1 MSKPPRHIGAV
12 LSALRL
18 NGGRAEEL
26 GSLDDATWHALLAYT
41 DSTHLTL
48 YLAARARDFAPGWVR
63 QRLAKNLSDNSRR
76 FERIKAAY
84 GEMAYAFRKAGVNHV
99 VLKGFSQWPDYS
111 EDLRLRLQS
120 DIDFYCPPE
129 SIFQARDLLIGL
141 GYKEVPTNSFAD
153 HLPIMIREGGWQWKG
168 NYYDPDIPP
177 MVELH
182 HRLWNRERLR
192 FGPSS
197 LESFWSRRQVRRV
210 EGIDFP
216 ALHWV
221 DNLGFSALQV
231 LRDLVNHG
239 LLLHKVYELARFLDR
254 NVDNKHFWQQWI
266 ELHDGPLRQWQA
278 IAFRLAVQYF
288 ACDVAPQV
296 ADHIKQL
303 PGFIEKWIV
312 HSADSFLNPLENL
325 TKDALWLH
333 LALIDSA
340 REKIAVGLRVLIPMK
355 LQTDPEMV
363 AITDDGTVSQPAFFQ
378 RLLRR
383 AAYGTSRLPLHAR
396 LLPVTLWHGLRLWWS
411 AREFKAQ
418 A

>member
-1 MSKPPRHIGAV
+1 MSKPPRHIAAV

-18 NGGRAEEL
+18 KGGRAEEL
-26 GSLDDATWHALLAYT
+26 SSLDDATWNELLAYT
-41 DSTHLTL
+41 DFTHLTL
-48 YLAARARDFAPGWVR
+48 YLGASGHDFAPDWVR
-63 QRLAKNLSDNSRR
+63 QRFGNNLSDNSRR

-84 GEMAYAFRKAGVNHV
+84 GEMAHAFHRAGVNHV

-129 SIFQARDLLIGL
+129 SILQARDVLIGM
-141 GYKEVPTNSFAD
+141 GYKEVPTSSFAD
-153 HLPIMIREGGWQWKG
+153 HLPIMIRDDGWHWKG
-168 NYYDPDIPP
+168 NYYDPEIPP

-182 HRLWNRERLR
+182 HRLWNPQRLR

-197 LESFWSRRQVRRV
+197 LEAFWSRRQVRRV

-239 LLLHKVYELARFLDR
+239 LLLHKVYELARFLHR
-254 NVDNKHFWQQWI
+254 NAENEHFWQEWI
-266 ELHDGPLRQWQA
+266 QLHDRPLRQWEA
-278 IAFRLAVQYF
+278 IAFRLAVQCF
-288 ACDVAPQV
+288 ACDVAPEV
-296 ADHIKQL
+296 ADHMKQL
-303 PGFIEKWIV
+303 PGFIDKWIV
-312 HSADSFLNPLENL
+312 HYADSFLNPRENL

-340 REKIAVGLRVLIPMK
+340 RDKLAVGLRVLVPMK
-355 LQTDPEMV
+355 LQTDPEMI
-363 AITDDGTVSQPAFFQ
+363 AITDDGAVLKSTFFQ

-383 AAYGTSRLPLHAR
+383 AAYGTSRLPLHAG
-396 LLPVTLWHGLRLWWS
+396 LLPITLWHGLRLWWS

>member
-1 MSKPPRHIGAV
+1 MSKPPRHIGVV

-18 NGGRAEEL
+18 KGGRAEEL
-26 GSLDDATWHALLAYT
+26 RSLDDPTWRELLAYT

-84 GEMAYAFRKAGVNHV
+84 GEMAYTFRKAGVNHV

-129 SIFQARDLLIGL
+129 SIFQARDLLVGL
-141 GYKEVPTNSFAD
+141 GYKEVPTSSFAD

-197 LESFWSRRQVRRV
+197 LGWRAQIHRRHILFQSRRRRPT
-210 EGIDFP
+210 G
-216 ALHWV
+216 ALVWRA
-221 DNLGFSALQV
+221 G
-231 LRDLVNHG
+231 
-239 LLLHKVYELARFLDR
+239 K
-254 NVDNKHFWQQWI
+254 
-266 ELHDGPLRQWQA
+266 
-278 IAFRLAVQYF
+278 
-288 ACDVAPQV
+288 
-296 ADHIKQL
+296 
-303 PGFIEKWIV
+303 
-312 HSADSFLNPLENL
+312 
-325 TKDALWLH
+325 
-333 LALIDSA
+333 
-340 REKIAVGLRVLIPMK
+340 
-355 LQTDPEMV
+355 
-363 AITDDGTVSQPAFFQ
+363 
-378 RLLRR
+378 LLRR
-383 AAYGTSRLPLHAR
+383 SGSAQRHRLKSASHGDGRRRCCPLECRSYSRRRPR
-396 LLPVTLWHGLRLWWS
+396 
-411 AREFKAQ
+411 
-418 A
+418 